1 MDNYALLDLLL
12 KAEGE
17 TEVDEVL
24 KKTGYFKDDSNLWQP
39 FGGFGMNL
47 NQINNQQ
54 SDATAALVEKLI
66 NSIDAVLMAECYQA
80 GIDPKGPDAP
90 HTMAEAVERLFKVK
104 DGRLENLTATERT
117 KLAERIHFV
126 ATGTKREPCYLVV
139 DRGEGQTPDSFK
151 DTFLSL
157 TKQNKDD
164 IPFVQGRF
172 NCGGTG
178 VLPFCG
184 EHKYQLIVSRR
195 HASCPARTDDA
206 TKDLWG
212 FTIVR
217 RQRPAPG
224 RKSSM
229 YVYLAPGGSILT
241 FARPSLL
248 AFPGQSSKNK
258 PAPPYA
264 VELPHGTC
272 IKLYNYRWK
281 KKTLVTT
288 DGRYELERYLHSV
301 SLPLRI
307 SETRDYKANYYST
320 TLSGILAHVS
330 DEGTEDDSTSKFE
343 KGLSPA
349 YGELNLPGIGRLPY
363 KLFLLKETY
372 EASNFPHGVY
382 FTLNG
387 QVHGDLPAN
396 FISSILKFDYL
407 SRTLLVSVDCTEMD
421 QAVREDFLMA
431 SRDRVRRNE
440 AYDYI
445 YSTLREELREHA
457 GLREHNAQRRKK
469 RLDETLSKEESTADY
484 FQELLK
490 SDPTLASILGI
501 GGNIIG
507 TTGPSNEPVPYHGRK
522 FPTYFRIA
530 KEPKNGLTKL
540 CPLNRTVRVEFETDA
555 DNDYFER
562 PDCPGSVTFDPPN
575 LCVSSHLWDGVF
587 TTKFQMPFDAQVG
600 DTVNMTVS
608 VTDIQRD
615 NVGPFLSHFIIKG
628 APEAED
634 TPPPP
639 PGSRPPGTKRNDN
652 GKHSSPVLAAPDIR
666 EVRREKWADPQFQ
679 FDEYSALKIMN
690 ADEGH
695 GYVFFVNMDNRF
707 LINELHKTKEEE
719 AALVK
724 HWFKYGIVLSAL
736 GILKEIQR
744 LEEEG
749 ARAED
754 EELEHLDMDKIGRF
768 CGGLARVVVPIIRAL
783 HKGPAMLQASGANVL
798 GRTMK
803 EHHFLGGILLFPVM
817 AVPFSVGDAAPQSAI
832 RRDHGGVGL
841 GKPCQLH
848 RGEIA
853 RHLGVCIGE
862 RDELHHDGTVRDDM
876 PHRTK
881 TFFDIAKIVF

>member
-1 MDNYALLDLLL
+1 MDNYELLDLLL

-24 KKTGYFKDDSNLWQP
+24 KNAGYFNDDSDFWQP

-66 NSIDAVLMAECYQA
+66 NSIDAVLMAECYDA
-80 GIDPKGPDAP
+80 GIDPKSAEAP
-90 HTMAEAVERLFKVK
+90 RTMAEAVDRLFKVK
-104 DGRLENLTATERT
+104 DGRLENLTATDRT
-117 KLAERIHFV
+117 KLAERIHFA
-126 ATGTKREPCYLVV
+126 ATGTKREPCYIIV
-139 DRGEGQTPDSFK
+139 DRGEGQTPNSFK

-184 EHKYQLIVSRR
+184 EHKYQLILSRR
-195 HASCPARTDDA
+195 HPSCPTRDDDA
-206 TKDLWG
+206 TKELWG

-229 YVYLAPGGSILT
+229 YVYLAPGESILT
-241 FARPSLL
+241 FARPTVA

-258 PAPPYA
+258 PAPAYA
-264 VELPHGTC
+264 VDLPYGTC
-272 IKLYNYRWK
+272 IELYNYRWK

-307 SETRDYKANYYST
+307 SETREYKANYYST
-320 TLSGILAHVS
+320 TLSGILAHVG
-330 DEGTEDDSTSKFE
+330 EGGHEDDSASKFE

-363 KLFLLKETY
+363 KLFLLKESY

-396 FISSILKFDYL
+396 FISSTLKFDYL
-407 SRTLLVSVDCTEMD
+407 TRTLLVSVDCTEMD

-440 AYDYI
+440 AYDAI
-445 YSTLREELREHA
+445 YSSLKEELKDHA

-469 RLDETLSKEESTADY
+469 RLDDTLSKEENTADY
-484 FQELLK
+484 LQELLK

-501 GGNIIG
+501 GGNIVS
-507 TTGPSNEPVPYHGRK
+507 TTGPSNEPVPYRGRK

-530 KEPKNGLTKL
+530 KEPKNGLAKS

-555 DNDYFER
+555 DNDYFDR
-562 PDCPGSVTFDPPN
+562 PDSPGLITFDPPN
-575 LCVSSHLWDGVF
+575 LCVSSHLWEGAF
-587 TTKFQMPFDAQVG
+587 TTKFQMPYDAKVG
-600 DTVNMTVS
+600 DTVNMTVT

-615 NVGPFLSHFIIKG
+615 NTGPLLSRFIIKG
-628 APEAED
+628 APETED
-634 TPPPP
+634 TPPLP
-639 PGSRPPGTKRNDN
+639 PGQRQPGTKRSDN
-652 GKHSSPVLAAPDIR
+652 GRHSSPQLATPDIR
-666 EVRREKWADPQFQ
+666 EVRRDKWTDPQFQ
-679 FDEYSALKIMN
+679 FDEFSAVKIIN
-690 ADEGH
+690 ADEGN
-695 GYVFFVNMDNRF
+695 GYIFFVNMDNRF

-719 AALVK
+719 GALVR
-724 HWFKYGIVLSAL
+724 HWYKYGVVLSAL

-744 LEEEG
+744 VAEEG
-749 ARAED
+749 TTTED
-754 EELEHLDMDKIGRF
+754 EEPEHLDLEKVGRF
-768 CGGLARVVVPIIRAL
+768 CAGLARVVVPIIRAL
-783 HKGPAMLQASGANVL
+783 HRGPAMQQA
-798 GRTMK
+798 
-803 EHHFLGGILLFPVM
+803 PVV
-817 AVPFSVGDAAPQSAI
+817 A
-832 RRDHGGVGL
+832 
-841 GKPCQLH
+841 
-848 RGEIA
+848 
-853 RHLGVCIGE
+853 
-862 RDELHHDGTVRDDM
+862 
-876 PHRTK
+876 
-881 TFFDIAKIVF
+881 

>member
-12 KAEGE
+12 KAESE
-17 TEVDEVL
+17 TEVDNAL
-24 KKTGYFKDDSNLWQP
+24 TQAGYFNDDAGVWQP

-47 NQINNQQ
+47 NTINNQQ

-66 NSIDAVLMAECYQA
+66 NSIDAVLMAECYAA
-80 GIDPKGPDAP
+80 GIDPKSPNAP
-90 HTMAEAVERLFKVK
+90 CTMAEAVDKLFKVK
-104 DGRLENLTATERT
+104 DGRLENLMPTERT
-117 KLAERIHFV
+117 KLAERIHLV
-126 ATGTKREPCYLVV
+126 ATGAKREPCYLVI
-139 DRGEGQTPDSFK
+139 DKGEGQTPDSFK

-184 EHKYQLIVSRR
+184 EHKYQLVLSRR
-195 HASCPARTDDA
+195 NPSCPARPGDA

-217 RQRPAPG
+217 RLRAAPG

-241 FARPSLL
+241 FARP
-248 AFPGQSSKNK
+248 AVAAIPGQSSKNK
-258 PAPPYA
+258 PAPAYA
-264 VELPHGTC
+264 VDLTYGTC

-281 KKTLVTT
+281 KRTLVTT

-307 SETRDYKANYYST
+307 SETREYKANYYST

-330 DEGTEDDSTSKFE
+330 EEGTEDDSTSKFE

-372 EASNFPHGVY
+372 EASNFPYGVY

-396 FISSILKFDYL
+396 FISSTLKFDCL
-407 SRTLLVSVDCTEMD
+407 SKTLLVSVDCTEMD

-440 AYDYI
+440 AYDAI
-445 YSTLREELREHA
+445 YSMLRDELREHA

-469 RLDETLSKEESTADY
+469 RLEETLSKEESNADY

-501 GGNIIG
+501 GGNIVS
-507 TTGPSNEPVPYHGRK
+507 TTGPTHDPVPYHGKK

-530 KEPKNGLTKL
+530 KEPKNGLSKS

-555 DNDYFER
+555 DNDYFDR
-562 PDCPGSVTFDPPN
+562 PDCPGSITFDPPN
-575 LCVSSHLWDGVF
+575 LCVSSHLWDGAF
-587 TTKFQMPFDAQVG
+587 TTKLQMPYDAKVG
-600 DTVNMTVS
+600 DTINMTVT
-608 VTDIQRD
+608 VTDIQRETKRQS
-615 NVGPFLSHFIIKG
+615 FISHFTMKG
-628 APEAED
+628 APETED
-634 TPPPP
+634 APPPP
-639 PGSRPPGTKRNDN
+639 PGQRAPKPDHPEN

-690 ADEGH
+690 ADEGK

-707 LINELHKTKEEE
+707 LINELHKTKEDEG
-719 AALVK
+719 ALVK

-744 LEEEG
+744 IEEEG
-749 ARAED
+749 PTSDD
-754 EELEHLDMDKIGRF
+754 EKIDHLDLDKVW
-768 CGGLARVVVPIIRAL
+768 GGLARVVVPIIRAL
-783 HKGPAMLQASGANVL
+783 YKGPAMIQA
-798 GRTMK
+798 
-803 EHHFLGGILLFPVM
+803 
-817 AVPFSVGDAAPQSAI
+817 AAL
-832 RRDHGGVGL
+832 V
-841 GKPCQLH
+841 
-848 RGEIA
+848 
-853 RHLGVCIGE
+853 
-862 RDELHHDGTVRDDM
+862 
-876 PHRTK
+876 
-881 TFFDIAKIVF
+881 

>member
-1 MDNYALLDLLL
+1 MDNYELLDLLL

-24 KKTGYFKDDSNLWQP
+24 KKAGYFNDDSDLWQP

-66 NSIDAVLMAECYQA
+66 NSIDAVLMAECYDA
-80 GIDPKGPDAP
+80 GIDPKSPEAP
-90 HTMAEAVERLFKVK
+90 RTMAEAVARLFKIK
-104 DGRLENLTATERT
+104 DGLLENLTATERT

-126 ATGTKREPCYLVV
+126 ATGTKREPCYMVV
-139 DRGEGQTPDSFK
+139 DRGEGQTPDSFTE
-151 DTFLSL
+151 TFLSL

-184 EHKYQLIVSRR
+184 EHKYQLILSKR
-195 HASCPARTDDA
+195 HPSCPTRDNDT

-229 YVYLAPGGSILT
+229 YVYLAPRGSILT
-241 FARPSLL
+241 FARPTVA

-258 PAPPYA
+258 PAPAYA
-264 VELPHGTC
+264 VELPYGTC
-272 IKLYNYRWK
+272 IKLYNYRWR

-320 TLSGILAHVS
+320 TLSGILAQVS
-330 DEGTEDDSTSKFE
+330 EEDQEDDSSLKFE

-349 YGELNLPGIGRLPY
+349 YGELNLPGIGRLSY
-363 KLFLLKETY
+363 KLFLLKESF

-396 FISSILKFDYL
+396 FISSTLKFDYL

-440 AYDYI
+440 AYDAI
-445 YSTLREELREHA
+445 YSSLKEELKEHA
-457 GLREHNAQRRKK
+457 GLRTHNAQRRKK
-469 RLDETLSKEESTADY
+469 RLDDTLSKEENTADY
-484 FQELLK
+484 LQELLK

-501 GGNIIG
+501 GGNIVS
-507 TTGPSNEPVPYHGRK
+507 TTGPSKELVVYHGRK

-530 KEPKNGLTKL
+530 KEPKNGLTKS

-555 DNDYFER
+555 DNDYFDR
-562 PDCPGSVTFDPPN
+562 RDCPGMITFDPPN
-575 LCVSSHLWDGVF
+575 LCVSSHLWDGAF
-587 TTKFQMPFDAQVG
+587 TTKFQMPYDAKVG
-600 DTVNMTVS
+600 DTINMTVN

-615 NVGPFLSHFIIKG
+615 NTGPLVSCFTIKG
-628 APEAED
+628 VPEIED
-634 TPPPP
+634 TPPHP
-639 PGSRPPGTKRNDN
+639 PGRRQPGTKHSDN
-652 GKHSSPVLAAPDIR
+652 GKRSTPQLATPDIR
-666 EVRREKWADPQFQ
+666 EVRRDKWTDPQFQ
-679 FDEYSALKIMN
+679 FDEFSALKIIN
-690 ADEGH
+690 ADEGN
-695 GYVFFVNMDNRF
+695 GYIFFVNMDNRF

-719 AALVK
+719 RALVR
-724 HWFKYGIVLSAL
+724 HWYKYGVVLSAL

-744 LEEEG
+744 VEEEG
-749 ARAED
+749 TTTED
-754 EELEHLDMDKIGRF
+754 EGAEHFDLEKVERF
-768 CGGLARVVVPIIRAL
+768 CAGLARVVVPIIRAL
-783 HKGPAMLQASGANVL
+783 HRGPTMLQA
-798 GRTMK
+798 T
-803 EHHFLGGILLFPVM
+803 
-817 AVPFSVGDAAPQSAI
+817 AAAS
-832 RRDHGGVGL
+832 
-841 GKPCQLH
+841 
-848 RGEIA
+848 
-853 RHLGVCIGE
+853 
-862 RDELHHDGTVRDDM
+862 
-876 PHRTK
+876 
-881 TFFDIAKIVF
+881 